1 MIDSWVM
8 LFARLLVFLIGG
20 FIVVRTV
27 LSAIRSLVVPR
38 GESVLLSRI
47 VFVSMRL
54 LYDLRADRA
63 NTYARR
69 DRIMASYASL
79 SLLALPPVWLALVC
93 FGYMLMFWALGAPT
107 WTDAFRV
114 SGSALLT
121 LGFAAPVGVPQAIL
135 MFSEATIGL
144 ILIALLIAYLPTIY
158 AAFERREALVTM
170 LEVRAGSPP
179 SVTEMIARYHRIH
192 GLDQLS
198 EVWERWEAWFADV
211 EESHTSLA
219 ALPFFRSPDPNR
231 SWVTAAGVVLDTA
244 SFTVS
249 TLDIPHDAR
258 ADLCIRAGYLAL
270 RHIADVFRIPY
281 GATPKPTDPI
291 TISREEFEAVCDDLA
306 GRGVP
311 LKRDREQAWRDF
323 AGWRVNYDTVLLAM
337 ARLTMAP
344 YAPWSSDRS
353 PIGWRLR
360 GRGAVRTMFDIR
372 QAGSG
377 ASDITES
384 QGQYESHR

>member
-1 MIDSWVM
+1 MVDPRLM
-8 LFARLLVFLIGG
+8 LFARSLVFLVGG
-20 FIVVRTV
+20 FIAVRTV
-27 LSAIRSLVVPR
+27 LSAIRTLVVPR
-38 GESVLLSRI
+38 GEPVYLTRLVFLSIR
-47 VFVSMRL
+47 F
-54 LYDLRADRA
+54 LYNVRADRA
-63 NTYARR
+63 VTYERR
-69 DRIMASYASL
+69 DKIMASYASL
-79 SLLALPPVWLALVC
+79 SLLTLPPVWLALVC
-93 FGYMLMFWALGAPT
+93 FGYMMMFWALGAPS
-107 WTDAFRV
+107 WVDAFRD

-121 LGFAAPVGVPQAIL
+121 LGFASPDGVPQAIL

-179 SVTEMIARYHRIH
+179 SVDEMIARYHRIH
-192 GLDQLS
+192 GLNQLS

-219 ALPFFRSPDPNR
+219 ALVFFRSPDANR
-231 SWVTAAGVVLDTA
+231 SWVTASGVVLDTA
-244 SFTVS
+244 SFTNS

-270 RHIADVFRIPY
+270 RHVADVFRIPY
-281 GATPKPTDPI
+281 DANPEPTDPI
-291 TISREEFEAVCDDLA
+291 SVSRKEFDAVCDDLA
-306 GRGVP
+306 SRGVP

-337 ARLTMAP
+337 ANLTMAP

-353 PIGWRLR
+353 PIGWRMRR
-360 GRGAVRTMFDIR
+360 GKH
-372 QAGSG
+372 AGQSR
-377 ASDITES
+377 A
-384 QGQYESHR
+384 